1 MSRGSR
7 FSSILQW
14 FRTDGSVDEVR
25 AIMPLC
31 IEAAQARTA
40 PPTKRAAPSTTKNER
55 SAAAKR
61 AWVKRRLNAGVIE
74 TEGSAKTMAA
84 GGGN

>member
-7 FSSILQW
+7 FSTILQW
-14 FRTDGSVDEVR
+14 FREDGSVDEVR

-31 IEAAQARTA
+31 VEAAQARTA
-40 PPTKRAAPSTTKNER
+40 PPAKRQANAR

-61 AWVKRRLNAGVIE
+61 AWETRRLNAGE
-74 TEGSAKTMAA
+74 TAKRMAKEA
-84 GGGN
+84 VA

>member
-14 FRTDGSVDEVR
+14 FREGGSVDEVR

-31 IEAAQARTA
+31 IEAEKARTA
-40 PPTKRAAPSTTKNER
+40 PPAKRAAGNAR

-61 AWVKRRLNAGVIE
+61 AWETRRLNAGK
-74 TEGSAKTMAA
+74 TKLAKEAVA
-84 GGGN
+84 